1 MRKFV
6 RNRKASER
14 YIAEDRAYHRRI
26 LESVW
31 LSVVAAMFGNLSEC
45 LATTEKYLTAR
56 SPEAEDWRIK

>member
-26 LESVW
+26 LESAW
-31 LSVVAAMFGNLSEC
+31 RSVVATTFGNLSEC
-45 LATTEKYLTAR
+45 LATTEN
-56 SPEAEDWRIK
+56 I